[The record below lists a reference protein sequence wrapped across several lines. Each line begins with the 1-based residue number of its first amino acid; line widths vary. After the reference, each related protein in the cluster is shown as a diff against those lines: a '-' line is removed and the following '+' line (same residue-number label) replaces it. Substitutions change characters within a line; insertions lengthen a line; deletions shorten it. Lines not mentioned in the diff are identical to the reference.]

1 MRLLAVHPIL
11 YALHISQY
19 NYLKDLEASREA
31 SREQINNLKS
41 ITINLDTTNSSS
53 QTDLV
58 HERRF
63 WNNLSLVANR
73 MAMCSC
79 L

>member
-19 NYLKDLEASREA
+19 NYLKDLEASRE
-31 SREQINNLKS
+31 QINNLKS
-41 ITINLDTTNSSS
+41 IYQSDTTNSSS

-58 HERRF
+58 HVRRF
-63 WNNLSLVANR
+63 WNDLSLVANR

>member
-41 ITINLDTTNSSS
+41 ITINQIR
-53 QTDLV
+53 QTLHLRHV
-58 HERRF
+58 CRF
-63 WNNLSLVANR
+63 SNNLSSNFPNLMVVW
-73 MAMCSC
+73 
-79 L
+79 

>member
-41 ITINLDTTNSSS
+41 IYQSDTTNSSS

-58 HERRF
+58 HVRRF
-63 WNNLSLVANR
+63 WNDLSLVANR